1 MQNTLPIPLSLSVLQ
16 LMSRTTPAP
25 PGIPS
30 LLSGKK
36 SLPLLT
42 VS

>member
-1 MQNTLPIPLSLSVLQ
+1 MQNTLPIPQSLSVLQ
-16 LMSRTTPAP
+16 LMSRTIPAP

-30 LLSGKK
+30 ILFRRK
-36 SLPLLT
+36 SPPSLM